1 EHTGELIR
9 RTVDGDVALRIQ
21 DTRYGYDDAGN
32 TKRIS
37 PTEGQDAAAAP
48 DTQCFA
54 IDALG
59 RTTDA
64 DRAHNAPQPCANPAP
79 AATVGGHDS
88 PPQTPTPGRPAFQQ
102 NAELHAYV
110 SVGFS
115 FGSADAPHP
124 GMYAYIWP
132 QPDGLGSRDWGVPG
146 ATWNPD
152 AGLVQL
158 PWPALLQTPDP
169 IHSIVTFGDA
179 VHAAAVDLSGWP
191 ADWVCP
197 RVDGW
202 YMSRTPTEQ
211 VQRLERERHEKG

>member
-1 EHTGELIR
+1 
-9 RTVDGDVALRIQ
+9 
-21 DTRYGYDDAGN
+21 
-32 TKRIS
+32 
-37 PTEGQDAAAAP
+37 
-48 DTQCFA
+48 
-54 IDALG
+54 
-59 RTTDA
+59 
-64 DRAHNAPQPCANPAP
+64 
-79 AATVGGHDS
+79 
-88 PPQTPTPGRPAFQQ
+88 FQQ
-102 NAELHAYV
+102 NAELHAYI

-132 QPDGLGSRDWGVPG
+132 QPDGLEARDWGVPG

-169 IHSIVTFGDA
+169 IHSLVTFGDA
-179 VHAAAVDLSGWP
+179 VYAAAVDLSGWP

-202 YMSRTPTEQ
+202 YMSRTPSEQ
-211 VQRLERERHEKG
+211 VQQLEREGHQGS